1 MASRPAL
8 SPQKTPRPPPPR
20 RARLSHLRG
29 PPTRTPTHTPTP
41 TPTRTPTHTATRTPT
56 HTPTHTPTRT
66 PTHTPTHTPTR
77 TPTRSPTL
85 TPTRTPTHTPTRTP
99 TRTPTPTPTIEGQI
113 LVPNYGPNAVSIFA
127 AGAHGNV
134 PPAATLSDGIDG
146 PFSVAVDTKGKAYVV
161 NGAAIPPS
169 LTVYAAGATGGAAP
183 LATISGPNTD
193 LDIPANDAVDAAG
206 RVLVAN
212 ISSSPST
219 SDSVLIFAA
228 GASGNVAPVAIIGR
242 DAGGDKTEL
251 SFPTGIAVDSAQR
264 IYVANGGGSNV
275 LIFAVGAKGN
285 VAPAA
290 LLGGAT
296 TKITAPTA
304 VAFDV
309 SGYLYVANSPG
320 ANPASITVFAPG
332 VIGDLAPARTLA
344 GANTMI
350 TQPLGVALDSAKR
363 LYVADGADNVLVFAA
378 GATGNTAPI
387 AVIGG
392 GSTTFN
398 GIGQLAIR

>member
-1 MASRPAL
+1 MRIVSVRICLVLALCLLGVASGIIAAEDAQAATATS
-8 SPQKTPRPPPPR
+8 SPSLTPTRT
-20 RARLSHLRG
+20 
-29 PPTRTPTHTPTP
+29 PTRTPTHTPTP

-77 TPTRSPTL
+77 TPTH
-85 TPTRTPTHTPTRTP
+85 TPTHTPTRTP

-251 SFPTGIAVDSAQR
+251 SFPTGIGSGQR
-264 IYVANGGGSNV
+264 TTHLRSQWWRKQCSN
-275 LIFAVGAKGN
+275 LCGRGQRQRRSS
-285 VAPAA
+285 
-290 LLGGAT
+290 GAT
-296 TKITAPTA
+296 RWSY
-304 VAFDV
+304 D
-309 SGYLYVANSPG
+309 
-320 ANPASITVFAPG
+320 
-332 VIGDLAPARTLA
+332 
-344 GANTMI
+344 
-350 TQPLGVALDSAKR
+350 
-363 LYVADGADNVLVFAA
+363 
-378 GATGNTAPI
+378 
-387 AVIGG
+387 
-392 GSTTFN
+392 
-398 GIGQLAIR
+398 